1 MTDKEILFRKKASD
15 YYIVLI
21 GLLGW
26 AFILYSI
33 PFAPF
38 PEKPIVLI
46 LLIVLMLLAE
56 YFPIPL
62 FSITMFSTMTFPILY
77 IMNLYFGIYT
87 ATVTFAFVLIFEAFH
102 HKRSLRST
110 VFNIAQYTLSLV
122 GADWLIKVWISQYP
136 LGDPFS
142 DLLIIYAF
150 TSFYFLINNVLNDI
164 LFTIRPFPFTKKEW
178 KSKALQELF
187 ISKLSIVLLAFLEIY
202 TNYLPE
208 NVIDFTTILFL
219 TLWIGITT
227 TSSILTKA
235 RIERKRLDAL
245 SLLSTELNRINTKD
259 FGEKKS
265 LLAETFNANA
275 FVLLVKEHNAW
286 NLLLKDGQV
295 KSEVTL
301 SDEMSL
307 YLDEISEM
315 TVVTEKEIEK
325 LPSNSIFNKMVLSQI
340 FSPLIID
347 NEKVGMLIVGRVSGI
362 GFIHD
367 EIRLLTVLSNVLA
380 STLKTRS
387 LILENEKLL
396 IVEERSRIARDI
408 HDGIGQSLA
417 GIVFQMESSL
427 RKMSVA
433 KENLPNEQIE
443 QWIVKLRDS
452 LKELRQS
459 IYSLRTCPVEKHGLK
474 RAIEEKIHKIE
485 LEKEANITFT
495 QKGEPYSLGYQVE
508 KVIYDI
514 FQESL
519 QNSVKHAQADKIEV
533 MLKYGREQTMI
544 KIKDDGIGFSLYDK
558 LIKGQT
564 EPHFGILTMSELA
577 HDFGAKLEIDS
588 AEGKGTEI
596 RLGIPHII
604 KGVREYD

>member
-1 MTDKEILFRKKASD
+1 
-15 YYIVLI
+15 
-21 GLLGW
+21 
-26 AFILYSI
+26 
-33 PFAPF
+33 
-38 PEKPIVLI
+38 
-46 LLIVLMLLAE
+46 
-56 YFPIPL
+56 
-62 FSITMFSTMTFPILY
+62 
-77 IMNLYFGIYT
+77 
-87 ATVTFAFVLIFEAFH
+87 
-102 HKRSLRST
+102 
-110 VFNIAQYTLSLV
+110 
-122 GADWLIKVWISQYP
+122 
-136 LGDPFS
+136 
-142 DLLIIYAF
+142 
-150 TSFYFLINNVLNDI
+150 
-164 LFTIRPFPFTKKEW
+164 
-178 KSKALQELF
+178 
-187 ISKLSIVLLAFLEIY
+187 
-202 TNYLPE
+202 
-208 NVIDFTTILFL
+208 
-219 TLWIGITT
+219 
-227 TSSILTKA
+227 
-235 RIERKRLDAL
+235 
-245 SLLSTELNRINTKD
+245 
-259 FGEKKS
+259 
-265 LLAETFNANA
+265 
-275 FVLLVKEHNAW
+275 
-286 NLLLKDGQV
+286 LKDGQV

-443 QWIVKLRDS
+443 QWIGKLRDS

-596 RLGIPHII
+596 RLGIPHIN
-604 KGVREYD
+604 

>member
-1 MTDKEILFRKKASD
+1 MTDKEILFRKKVSD
-15 YYIVLI
+15 YYIILI
-21 GLLGW
+21 GIFGW

-33 PFAPF
+33 PFANF
-38 PEKPIVLI
+38 PEKPIVL
-46 LLIVLMLLAE
+46 LLLVVLMLLAE

-62 FSITMFSTMTFPILY
+62 FTITMFSTMTFPILF

-87 ATVTFAFVLIFEAFH
+87 ATVAFAFVLIFESFH

-122 GADWLIKVWISQYP
+122 GADWLIKIWISQYP
-136 LGDPFS
+136 LDEPFAS
-142 DLLIIYAF
+142 LLIIFAF

-164 LFTIRPFPFTKKEW
+164 LFTIRPFPFTKEEW
-178 KSKALQELF
+178 KSKALQEFF
-187 ISKLSIVLLAFLEIY
+187 IAKLSIILLAFLEIY

-219 TLWIGITT
+219 FLWIGITT

-235 RIERKRLDAL
+235 RINRKRLNAL
-245 SLLSTELNRINTKD
+245 SILSTELNRINTKD
-259 FGEKKS
+259 FDEKKS
-265 LLAETFNANA
+265 LLLETFHAQA
-275 FVLLVKEHNAW
+275 FVLLVKEQNAW
-286 NLLLKDGQV
+286 KLLLKDGHV
-295 KSEVTL
+295 KNEVTL

-307 YLDEISEM
+307 YLDEVSDM
-315 TVVTEKEIEK
+315 TMVTGKDIEK
-325 LPSNSIFNKMVLSQI
+325 LPRNDIFNKMILSQI
-340 FSPLIID
+340 FSPLSVD
-347 NEKVGMLIVGRVSGI
+347 DETVGMLIVGRVSEI

-367 EIRLLTVLSNVLA
+367 EIRSLTVLSNVLA

-387 LILENEKLL
+387 LLLENEKLL
-396 IVEERSRIARDI
+396 ILEERSRIARDI

-427 RKMSVA
+427 RKKSGN
-433 KENLPNEQIE
+433 KGNLPNKQIE
-443 QWIVKLRDS
+443 QWIDKLRDS

-474 RAIEEKIHKIE
+474 RAIEEKVQKME
-485 LEKEANITFT
+485 LEEDASITFT
-495 QKGEPYSLGYQVE
+495 QKGEPYALSYQIE

-533 MLKYGREQTMI
+533 QLKYGPEQTMI

-596 RLGIPHII
+596 RLGIPH
-604 KGVREYD
+604 

>member
-1 MTDKEILFRKKASD
+1 MGEGDEKMTDKEIVFRKKASD

-21 GLLGW
+21 GVLGW

-33 PFAPF
+33 PFAAI

-87 ATVTFAFVLIFEAFH
+87 ATAIFAVVLIFEAFH

-122 GADWLIKVWISQYP
+122 GANWLVKVWISQYP
-136 LGDPFS
+136 LSDPFLN
-142 DLLIIYAF
+142 LLIIYAF

-164 LFTIRPFPFTKKEW
+164 LFSIRPFPFTIKEW

-187 ISKLSIVLLAFLEIY
+187 ISKMSIILLAFLEIY

-235 RIERKRLDAL
+235 RIERKRLNAL
-245 SLLSTELNRINTKD
+245 SMLSTELNRIITKD
-259 FGEKKS
+259 FGEKKR

-275 FVLLVKEHNAW
+275 FVLLVKEHHEW

-295 KSEVTL
+295 KSEVTW

-315 TVVTEKEIEK
+315 TVVTEKEIEN
-325 LPSNSIFNKMVLSQI
+325 LPGNSIFNKMVLSQI

-347 NEKVGMLIVGRVSGI
+347 NDKVGMLIVGRVSGI

-427 RKMSVA
+427 RK

-443 QWIVKLRDS
+443 RWIYKLRDS

-459 IYSLRTCPVEKHGLK
+459 IYSLRTCPVEKYGLK
-474 RAIEEKIHKIE
+474 QAIEEKIRKVE
-485 LEKEANITFT
+485 LEDEARITFT
-495 QKGEPYSLGYQVE
+495 QKGEPYSLGYQIE

-519 QNSVKHAQADKIEV
+519 QNSVKHAKADKIEV
-533 MLKYGREQTMI
+533 MLKYSREQTLI

-577 HDFGAKLEIDS
+577 HDFNAKLEIDS

-596 RLGIPHII
+596 RLGIPHFS
-604 KGVREYD
+604 

>member
-1 MTDKEILFRKKASD
+1 MTDKEILFRKKVSD
-15 YYIVLI
+15 YYIILV
-21 GLLGW
+21 GFFGW

-33 PFAPF
+33 PLATF
-38 PEKPIVLI
+38 PEKPIVL
-46 LLIVLMLLAE
+46 LLLVVLMLLAE

-62 FSITMFSTMTFPILY
+62 FTITMFSTMTFPILF

-87 ATVTFAFVLIFEAFH
+87 ATAAFAFVLIFESFH

-122 GADWLIKVWISQYP
+122 GADWLIKIWISQYP
-136 LGDPFS
+136 LEDPFAS
-142 DLLIIYAF
+142 LLSIFAF

-164 LFTIRPFPFTKKEW
+164 LFTIRPFPFTKEEW

-187 ISKLSIVLLAFLEIY
+187 IAKMSIVLLAFLEIY
-202 TNYLPE
+202 TNYLPA

-219 TLWIGITT
+219 SLWIGITT

-235 RIERKRLDAL
+235 RINRKRLNAL
-245 SLLSTELNRINTKD
+245 SILSTELNRINTKD
-259 FGEKKS
+259 FDEKKS
-265 LLAETFNANA
+265 LLLETFHAQA

-286 NLLLKDGQV
+286 RLLLKDGHV
-295 KSEVTL
+295 KNEVTF

-307 YLDEISEM
+307 YLDEVSDM
-315 TVVTEKEIEK
+315 TMVTGKDIEK
-325 LPSNSIFNKMVLSQI
+325 LPPNTIFNKMILSQI
-340 FSPLIID
+340 FSPLSVD
-347 NEKVGMLIVGRVSGI
+347 DETVGMLIVGRVSEI

-367 EIRLLTVLSNVLA
+367 EIRSLTVLSNVLA

-396 IVEERSRIARDI
+396 ILEERSRIARDI

-417 GIVFQMESSL
+417 GIVFQMESAL
-427 RKMSVA
+427 RKKSES
-433 KENLPNEQIE
+433 KGNLPNKQIE
-443 QWIVKLRDS
+443 QWIQKLRDS

-459 IYSLRTCPVEKHGLK
+459 IYSLRTCPVEKHGMK
-474 RAIEEKIHKIE
+474 RAIEEKIRKME
-485 LEKEANITFT
+485 LEEKAIINFT
-495 QKGEPYSLGYQVE
+495 QKGEPYALSYQIE

-519 QNSVKHAQADKIEV
+519 QNSVKHAKADKIEV
-533 MLKYGREQTMI
+533 MLKYGPEQTLI

-564 EPHFGILTMSELA
+564 EPHFGIVTMSELA
-577 HDFGAKLEIDS
+577 HDFGAKFEIDS

-596 RLGIPHII
+596 RLGIPHIN
-604 KGVREYD
+604 

>member
-1 MTDKEILFRKKASD
+1 MTDKEIVFRKKVSD
-15 YYIVLI
+15 YYILVVGI
-21 GLLGW
+21 LGW

-33 PFAPF
+33 PFAAF
-38 PEKPIVLI
+38 PEKSIVLV
-46 LLIVLMLLAE
+46 LLIVLMVLSE

-62 FSITMFSTMTFPILY
+62 FTITMFSTMTFPILY

-87 ATVTFAFVLIFEAFH
+87 ATVTFAFVLIFESFH

-122 GADWLIKVWISQYP
+122 GANWLIRIWISQYP
-136 LGDPFS
+136 LEAPFNS
-142 DLLIIYAF
+142 LLSIFAF

-164 LFTIRPFPFTKKEW
+164 LFTIRPFPFTKEEW
-178 KSKALQELF
+178 KSKALQELV
-187 ISKLSIVLLAFLEIY
+187 IAKMSIILLAFLEIY
-202 TNYLPE
+202 TNYLPK

-227 TSSILTKA
+227 TCSILTKA
-235 RIERKRLDAL
+235 RIERKRLNAL
-245 SLLSTELNRINTKD
+245 SILSTELNRINTKD
-259 FGEKKS
+259 FDEKKS
-265 LLAETFNANA
+265 LLIETFHSQA
-275 FVLLVKEHNAW
+275 FVLLVKEHSSW
-286 NLLLKDGQV
+286 KLLLKDGHV

-307 YLDEISEM
+307 YLDDVTEM
-315 TVVTEKEIEK
+315 TVVTGKEIEK
-325 LPSNSIFNKMVLSQI
+325 LPANNIFNKMILSQI
-340 FSPLIID
+340 FSPLSVD
-347 NEKVGMLIVGRVSGI
+347 DEKVGMLIVGRVSEI

-367 EIRLLTVLSNVLA
+367 ELRSLTVLSNVLA

-396 IVEERSRIARDI
+396 ISEERSRIARDI

-417 GIVFQMESSL
+417 GTVFQMESSL
-427 RKMSVA
+427 RKKS
-433 KENLPNEQIE
+433 ENKGDIPNKQIE
-443 QWIVKLRDS
+443 QWIQKLRDS

-459 IYSLRTCPVEKHGLK
+459 IYSLRTCPVEKLGLIG
-474 RAIEEKIHKIE
+474 AIEEKVRKME
-485 LEKEANITFT
+485 LEDEASITFT
-495 QKGEPYSLGYQVE
+495 QKGEPYALSYQIE
-508 KVIYDI
+508 KVIFDI

-519 QNSVKHAQADKIEV
+519 QNSMKHAKAARIEI
-533 MLKYGREQTMI
+533 MLKYGLDQTMI

-577 HDFGAKLEIDS
+577 HDFGAKFEIDS
-588 AEGKGTEI
+588 VEGKGTEI
-596 RLGIPHII
+596 RLGIPHLN
-604 KGVREYD
+604 